1 MTSSNTAS
9 PARYQPHRPLSA
21 AQTVLW
27 LMAGVAA
34 MFLFVSAI
42 FIVKLSLEGRPP
54 FGGATRRTVEVPAS
68 PTPGK
73 PPAPSVAP
81 IAQPTPANGG
91 FVSGTENIL
100 PPEVA
105 HLARSGNASPVPPAA
120 TAPSPPIVAAPIDN
134 TQATARPAPAPA
146 PAPPPAAAPTPT
158 VPPATDAIAATLR
171 AWIAAWERKDIP
183 AYLEHYADDFTPAQ
197 ALSRADWLEQRRQ
210 RLSRPG
216 ALAIRIDGLDI
227 TTRGDRAT
235 ARFAQS
241 YRAGSLNLN
250 ETKTIELTLRNGAWK
265 ILEERLGR

>member
-1 MTSSNTAS
+1 MTSSTAS

-27 LMAGVAA
+27 LLAGVVA

-42 FIVKLSLEGRPP
+42 FIVKFNLEGRSPLS
-54 FGGATRRTVEVPAS
+54 GAARNTAEAPAR
-68 PTPGK
+68 
-73 PPAPSVAP
+73 PAPAKASASASAP
-81 IAQPTPANGG
+81 ALAPPTPANGG

-105 HLARSGNASPVPPAA
+105 HLARNGATSPVPPSA
-120 TAPSPPIVAAPIDN
+120 TAPSPPIVAAPVDD
-134 TQATARPAPAPA
+134 TRAGARPAPAPA
-146 PAPPPAAAPTPT
+146 PLPPPAAAPAPAA
-158 VPPATDAIAATLR
+158 PPASEAITATLQ

-183 AYLEHYADDFTPAQ
+183 AYLGHYADDFTPAQ

-250 ETKTIELTLRNGAWK
+250 ETKTIELALRDGAWK
-265 ILEERLGR
+265 ILQERLGR